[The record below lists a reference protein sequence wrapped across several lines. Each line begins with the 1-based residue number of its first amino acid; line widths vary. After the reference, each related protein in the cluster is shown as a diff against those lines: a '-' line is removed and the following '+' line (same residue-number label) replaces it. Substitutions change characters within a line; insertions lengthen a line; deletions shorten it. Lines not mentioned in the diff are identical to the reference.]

1 MFFEK
6 QTFRVYNPS
15 SGLRKPL
22 CYAMV
27 RDGKGRLRASYLN
40 SLNDRT
46 DVNAGFASRTLTRA
60 EARLISGREI
70 HGMNQH
76 VS

>member
-6 QTFRVYNPS
+6 QTFWVYNPS

-22 CYAMV
+22 YYAMV

-40 SLNDRT
+40 DRT
-46 DVNAGFASRTLTRA
+46 NVNAGFASRTLTRA
-60 EARLISGREI
+60 EARLIGGREI
-70 HGMNQH
+70 HGMDQH